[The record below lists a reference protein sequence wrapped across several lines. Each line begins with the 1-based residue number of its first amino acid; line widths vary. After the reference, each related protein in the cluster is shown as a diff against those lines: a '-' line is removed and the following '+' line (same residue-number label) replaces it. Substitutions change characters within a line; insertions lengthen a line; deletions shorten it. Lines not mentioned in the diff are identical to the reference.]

1 MGGILA
7 TMVVASDDREALVP
21 NIDAVGTRVSVLAC
35 VALER
40 PLLIL
45 TASTAP
51 SISVYSGQIGCE
63 QS

>member
-1 MGGILA
+1 
-7 TMVVASDDREALVP
+7 MVVASDDREALVP